1 MHCWLSASSSYRI
14 FVVAEKIAY
23 AYFLTSSGFAAKS
36 SMALNFLQ
44 IKMAEYERLRAEI
57 EQLQLEIEAVSGMDL
72 R

>member
-1 MHCWLSASSSYRI
+1 
-14 FVVAEKIAY
+14 
-23 AYFLTSSGFAAKS
+23 
-36 SMALNFLQ
+36 MALNFLQ